1 MSRGGAPILEVRDLN
16 VFYGQSHAL
25 QGVNLTLEAGVLSV
39 VGRNGMGK
47 TTLCQAIMGLK
58 PARSGSISFDG
69 QSLAGRSSA
78 EIARMGIGYVP
89 QGRRLWKS
97 LTVDEHLKLV
107 ATRGGSWTP
116 ERIYSVFPRLAER
129 KGNGGG
135 QLSGGEQQMLAI
147 GRALLLNPKLLV
159 MDEPTE
165 GLAPVIVNQ
174 VADML
179 IRLGQEGDID
189 VLVIEQ
195 NIGVACQVAEQV
207 AIMVNGKVNR
217 VMDAGLL
224 AGDLDL
230 QQALLGV
237 GRHAHDE
244 TPDDVDQ
251 AETNIADPATP
262 PRTSLRI
269 YRSNPML
276 PSRWSADVPV
286 HVIARSAR
294 TVTDVLKPSA
304 RDVAPRT
311 EMNRHGVVYV
321 CGTLDTKGA
330 ELRFMRDILKEQG
343 VRTTL
348 VDLSTSGKPSG
359 AEVSPSAVAGFHPR
373 GSTGVFTGDRGTA
386 VAGMT
391 VAFER
396 WMGQRNDV
404 AGVIAAGG
412 SGGTALVAPAFR
424 ALPVGVPKIIVSTV
438 ASGNVSQYVGP
449 SDITMMHSVADVQG
463 INSITREVLGNAAHA
478 MAGMA
483 TARQKAKT
491 AEDRPAIGLT
501 MFGVTTPCVQRVT
514 AALESDYDCLVF
526 HATGTGG
533 RAMEKLLSSGML
545 SAVVDLTT
553 TEICDMVAGGVFAA
567 DETRFDAMIADG
579 RPYIGSCGALDM
591 VNFNAPDN
599 VPEKYSGRLFYEHN
613 PQITLMRTTPDEN
626 TLMGRFIGEK
636 LNQMNGTVRFFL
648 PEGGVSAIDAP
659 DGPFWDP
666 EANRALF
673 TALEETVR
681 ATANRQLVRV
691 PYNIN
696 DPEFAE
702 LVVKTFRSFHTRPS
716 RPLRSA

>member
-1 MSRGGAPILEVRDLN
+1 MSRGGTPTLEVRDLN

-25 QGVNLTLEAGVLSV
+25 QGVNLTLGSGVLSV

-47 TTLCQAIMGLK
+47 TTLCKTIMGLE

-69 QSLAGRSSA
+69 QNLAGRGPA

-107 ATRGGSWTP
+107 ATRGGAWTP
-116 ERIYSVFPRLAER
+116 ERIYSVFPRLGER
-129 KGNGGG
+129 KSNGGG

-174 VADML
+174 VAEML

-195 NIGVACQVAEQV
+195 NIGVACSVAEEV

-224 AGDLDL
+224 ASDRDL

-244 TPDDVDQ
+244 TPDD
-251 AETNIADPATP
+251 AETAQTDISEDAAPK
-262 PRTSLRI
+262 SQRI
-269 YRSNPML
+269 YLANPNL
-276 PSRWSADVPV
+276 PTRWSPDVPV
-286 HVIARSAR
+286 HMIAQSAR
-294 TVTDVLKPSA
+294 TVTAVVSPASA
-304 RDVAPRT
+304 VTEPRAAG
-311 EMNRHGVVYV
+311 NRQGVVYV
-321 CGTLDTKGA
+321 CGTLDTKGD
-330 ELRFMRDILKEQG
+330 ELRYMRDILKGHG
-343 VRTTL
+343 VRTSL

-359 AEVSPSAVAGFHPR
+359 AEVSPATVAGFHPR
-373 GSTGVFTGDRGTA
+373 GSAGVFTGDRGTA

-396 WMGQRNDV
+396 WIAKRNDV
-404 AGVIAAGG
+404 AGVLSAGG

-424 ALPVGVPKIIVSTV
+424 SLAVGVPKIIVSTV
-438 ASGNVSQYVGP
+438 ASGNVAQYVGP
-449 SDITMMHSVADVQG
+449 SDITMVHSVADVQG
-463 INSITREVLGNAAHA
+463 INSITREVLGNAAEA

-483 TARQKAKT
+483 RARQAIKPV
-491 AEDRPAIGLT
+491 EDKPAIGLT
-501 MFGVTTPCVQRVT
+501 MFGVTTPAVQMVT
-514 AALESDYDCLVF
+514 AELERDYDCLVF

-567 DETRFDAMIADG
+567 DETRFDAMITDG
-579 RPYIGSCGALDM
+579 RPYIGACGALDM
-591 VNFNAPDN
+591 VNFNAPDT
-599 VPEKYSGRLFYEHN
+599 VPETYKGRLFYEHN

-626 TLMGRFIGEK
+626 AQMGRFIGEK
-636 LNQMNGTVRFFL
+636 LNQMNGVVRFFL
-648 PEGGVSAIDAP
+648 PEGGVSLLDAP
-659 DGPFWDP
+659 DMPFWDP
-666 EANRALF
+666 DANKALF
-673 TALEETVR
+673 TALEQTVR

-691 PYNIN
+691 PHNIN

-702 LVVKTFRSFHTRPS
+702 LVIKTFRSFHARPS
-716 RPLRSA
+716 QPARRA